1 MREKTIEQYLIK
13 QVKSVGGSCYK
24 WSSPSQRGV
33 LDQIIIWKYGIIDFV
48 ELKTEKGKLSELQEF
63 VIKQLNKQGC
73 STFVLYGK
81 DQVNEY
87 IAKRTK
93 EICNLSP

>member
-33 LDQIIIWKYGIIDFV
+33 PDRIAILGDNIYFI
-48 ELKTEKGKLSELQEF
+48 ELKRPDGKLRALQEHF
-63 VIKQLNKQGC
+63 IKIMKIKHNIDVE
-73 STFVLYGK
+73 VLSSK
-81 DQVNEY
+81 KEVDQFINEETRN
-87 IAKRTK
+87 IKW
-93 EICNLSP
+93 NN